1 MKNLKIAED
10 GQHILVVTDAEL
22 QDLKNAVYTAM
33 KANDELSKTSEADHH
48 GSAHRTANRL
58 EVLYNEL

>member
-22 QDLKNAVYTAM
+22 LDLKNAVYTAM
-33 KANDELSKTSEADHH
+33 KTNDDLAKTSDADHR
-48 GSAHRTANRL
+48 GSAYRTANRL
-58 EVLYNEL
+58 EKLYEQL